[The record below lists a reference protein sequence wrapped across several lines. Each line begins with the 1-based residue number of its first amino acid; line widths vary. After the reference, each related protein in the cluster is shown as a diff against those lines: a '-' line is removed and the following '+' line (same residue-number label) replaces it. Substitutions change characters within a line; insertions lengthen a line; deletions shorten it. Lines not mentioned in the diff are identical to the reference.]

1 MTAWFVTGTDTG
13 VGKSLV
19 AAALMHRLRE
29 RFPRVAGM
37 KPVAAGAERSA
48 DGHWRNDDVLALQAA
63 ASIDAPERLVNPYLL
78 QAPVSPH
85 IAAQRENVRIGI
97 ATIADAFARLRML
110 ADAVVVE
117 GAGGFRVP
125 LNDTEDGA
133 DLALALGVPLVLVV
147 GIRLG
152 CLNHASLTAEAIAA
166 RGLRLA
172 GWIANRVDPH
182 MPEQEANIDWLA
194 HRLDAPCLGDIP
206 FQAEPDAARTATH
219 LRLPDSFFFA

>member
-29 RFPRVAGM
+29 KYPRVVGM
-37 KPVAAGAERSA
+37 KPVAAGAEPSA
-48 DGHWRNDDVLALQAA
+48 NGEWSNDDVVALQAA
-63 ASIDAPERLVNPYLL
+63 ASVDAPERLVNPYLL

-85 IAAQRENVRIGI
+85 IASQRENVRIEIGVI
-97 ATIADAFARLRML
+97 AQAFAQLRTL

-133 DLALALGVPLVLVV
+133 DLADALRLPLILVV

-152 CLNHASLTAEAIAA
+152 CLNHASLTAEAIAS
-166 RGLRLA
+166 RGLPLA

-182 MPEQEANIDWLA
+182 MPEQEANIAWLA
-194 HRLDAPCLGDIP
+194 RRLKAPCLGDIP
-206 FQAEPDAARTATH
+206 FQPEPDAAATAAC
-219 LRLPDSFFFA
+219 LRLPDSFFA